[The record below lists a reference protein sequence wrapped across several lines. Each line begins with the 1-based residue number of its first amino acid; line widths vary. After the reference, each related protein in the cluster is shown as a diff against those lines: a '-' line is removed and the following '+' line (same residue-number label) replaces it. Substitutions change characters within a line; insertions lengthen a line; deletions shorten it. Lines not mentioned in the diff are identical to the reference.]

1 MKNIII
7 TLLIT
12 CLLSAQSSKKSTM
25 TVYKDGTAL
34 VKQEIIWSNVP
45 RGESVLKYKDIPIS
59 IHKDTPF
66 ININNAQVL
75 SQRFVD
81 KTFSSDDFFKSK
93 EGNLVNVKP
102 KNEKVIN
109 GQLLEIS
116 NKIITIQSK
125 NGIRSF
131 SKENIEYLESKDKIS
146 SPIFSP
152 YLSWNIKA
160 NKSGSVKG
168 DLVYKLSN
176 INWNTIYRL
185 IINGQVKGELVAEA
199 VISNKSSKD
208 FLNTSIQLVEGK
220 LNTVKS
226 SVAPRA
232 PSNMSISR
240 SSAPTMEASS
250 LGDYHI
256 YDAGNI
262 NKLVSKESVTV
273 RMYGPLNVDY
283 EKIYVFENSERQ
295 QKEEPLKVEI
305 TLSNTEAHGLGI
317 PLPAGKIDM
326 YTFSGAGGI
335 EYIGSD
341 QMGQVPK
348 GESSTIQAGY
358 AFDIIG
364 KRKVLNYD
372 RQRKSEEAVI
382 EISISNTRTDPVQVR
397 IVEHINGDWVIKDQS
412 HNYQKED
419 ASTIHFPISLD
430 PSKKEYITYTYRKEW
445 K

>member
-1 MKNIII
+1 M
-7 TLLIT
+7 
-12 CLLSAQSSKKSTM
+12 
-25 TVYKDGTAL
+25 
-34 VKQEIIWSNVP
+34 
-45 RGESVLKYKDIPIS
+45 
-59 IHKDTPF
+59 
-66 ININNAQVL
+66 
-75 SQRFVD
+75 
-81 KTFSSDDFFKSK
+81 
-93 EGNLVNVKP
+93 
-102 KNEKVIN
+102 
-109 GQLLEIS
+109 
-116 NKIITIQSK
+116 
-125 NGIRSF
+125 
-131 SKENIEYLESKDKIS
+131 
-146 SPIFSP
+146 
-152 YLSWNIKA
+152 
-160 NKSGSVKG
+160 
-168 DLVYKLSN
+168 
-176 INWNTIYRL
+176 
-185 IINGQVKGELVAEA
+185 KGELVAEA

-220 LNTVKS
+220 LNTVKP
-226 SVAPRA
+226 SVSPRA

-317 PLPAGKIDM
+317 PLPSGKIDM
-326 YTFSGAGGI
+326 YTFSGTGGI

-382 EISISNTRTDPVQVR
+382 EISISNTRTEPVQVR

-419 ASTIHFPISLD
+419 ASTVHFPVSLD
-430 PSKKEYITYTYRKEW
+430 PGKKEYITYTYRKEW